1 MAILEN
7 SPVPLNTLWSG
18 DSAQAPARLSSFL
31 WPNMSQVR
39 GIQTVTIF
47 SGLPIAKEKIK
58 ERPSKS

>member
-18 DSAQAPARLSSFL
+18 DSAPARLSLFL
-31 WPNMSQVR
+31 WPNMSLV
-39 GIQTVTIF
+39 GGVQTVTIS

-58 ERPSKS
+58 ARPSKS